1 MTDFIKEYEKL
12 FSSGFKIDEAPV
24 APQQGQVTQ
33 GQQPPVQQQTPTGP
47 KPLDQQAIQSKAA
60 ALTSAMMSAISQ
72 ATTAT
77 EAHQILG
84 LASDQIALKIKQKWP
99 KG

>member
-1 MTDFIKEYEKL
+1 MSNFLKEYEAL
-12 FSSGFKIDEAPV
+12 FNSGFKMDEAPV
-24 APQQGQVTQ
+24 GAPQPA
-33 GQQPPVQQQTPTGP
+33 GQQPAQPAAPVQQGP

-60 ALTSAMMSAISQ
+60 ALTSAMLSAISQ

-84 LASDQIALKIKQKWP
+84 LANDQVALKIKQKWP

>member
-1 MTDFIKEYEKL
+1 MSNFLKEYEAL
-12 FSSGFKIDEAPV
+12 FNSGFKMDEAPV
-24 APQQGQVTQ
+24 GTPPAT
-33 GQQPPVQQQTPTGP
+33 GQQPAQPAARPAQQGP

-60 ALTSAMMSAISQ
+60 ALTSAMLSAISQ

-84 LASDQIALKIKQKWP
+84 LANDQVALKIKQKWP

>member
-1 MTDFIKEYEKL
+1 MSNFLKEYEAL
-12 FSSGFKIDEAPV
+12 FNSGFKMNEAPV
-24 APQQGQVTQ
+24 GAPPPA
-33 GQQPPVQQQTPTGP
+33 GQQPAAAPAQQGP

-60 ALTSAMMSAISQ
+60 ALTSAMLSAINQ
-72 ATTAT
+72 ATTSA

-84 LASDQIALKIKQKWP
+84 LANDQVALKIKQKWP

>member
-1 MTDFIKEYEKL
+1 MSDFLKKYEEMFKA
-12 FSSGFKIDEAPV
+12 GFRINEAPV
-24 APQQGQVTQ
+24 GAPPPA
-33 GQQPPVQQQTPTGP
+33 GQQPAAAPAQQGP

-60 ALTSAMMSAISQ
+60 ALTSAMLSAISQ
-72 ATTAT
+72 ATTSA

-84 LASDQIALKIKQKWP
+84 LANDQVALKIKQKWP